1 MKLVPFPSSEPDMD
15 VDVAMTEEP
24 LINID
29 LLAFH
34 SRLSSSVST
43 ASSDYCSSDS
53 YSRMFICLPIYV

>member
-15 VDVAMTEEP
+15 VAMSEEP

-53 YSRMFICLPIYV
+53 YSRMFICLRIFI